1 MTAPLIPRSLIFGE
15 PDRLNPQLSPDGRT
29 LAVLAPVAGL
39 LGLVTEAVDDAVAR
53 AEGRSV
59 KAPQPVSTGA
69 CSAVRSHRWT
79 ADGRSLL
86 WLHDHDGDEQHHV
99 WCADLG
105 TDGPPRDL
113 TPIPGVRARILGS
126 PLGQPRQVRLAMNA
140 DDPACPDV
148 YQVDVDTGEQHL
160 LHRNEG
166 FAGWLADECG
176 TVHGAIVP
184 TAGGMALHRLDG
196 PDLAASAA
204 LRIGGDD
211 AANTWVA
218 GVDSTSRVV
227 LRTPLDHHTARLV
240 RVDLRTGAFRVL
252 HADRHYD
259 VDLLQSHPRT
269 GRPQFAGVQ
278 GDRLRWYRLPAGRN
292 VDLPVL
298 NRRDADVWRCG
309 GSTDDRRWLLSVTR
323 DDAPIA
329 FELYDRSSATGVSMG
344 SYQPQLLNRR
354 LATTEPFALSARDGL
369 RLTGYRT
376 FPPGVPRRALP
387 AVLLVHSGPWTRD
400 TWGFEPVVQW
410 LANRGYLAVQVNF
423 RGSLGFGRQFL
434 DAGDREWGGAM
445 QADLFDTIDHLIAG
459 GWVDPQ
465 RVGVFGESYGGYA
478 ALLAALLAPR
488 SIRCAV
494 ALSAP
499 TNLLNLLESIP
510 AHWRGQRAMLYR
522 RVGDPVRDRELLWS
536 RSPIA
541 HADCL
546 TVPVLIAYG
555 TNDPRV
561 SRTDTEAFLTATG
574 NAPTPPTSLCFPDEG
589 HTLMHRDNRLTFAA
603 AAERFL
609 ANHLGGR
616 YERANP
622 PE

>member
-1 MTAPLIPRSLIFGE
+1 VTTPLIPRSFLFGE
-15 PDRLNPQLSPDGRT
+15 PDRLNPELSPDGRT

-59 KAPQPVSTGA
+59 IGPQPVSTGA
-69 CSAVRSHRWT
+69 GSGVCGHRWT

-105 TDGPPRDL
+105 TGGPPRDL
-113 TPIPGVRARILGS
+113 TPIPGVRARILGR
-126 PLGQPRQVRLAMNA
+126 PLGQPRHVRVAMNV
-140 DDPACPDV
+140 DDSARPDV

-160 LHRNEG
+160 LHRNDG
-166 FAGWLADECG
+166 FVGWLADDSG
-176 TVHGAIVP
+176 TVRGVIVP
-184 TAGGMALHRLDG
+184 AAGGIALHRMDG
-196 PDLAASAA
+196 VDVAARAA
-204 LRIGGDD
+204 LRIGGED

-218 GVDSTSRVV
+218 GVESTSRVV
-227 LRTPLDHHTARLV
+227 LRTPLDHDTARLV
-240 RVDLRTGAFRVL
+240 GVDLRSGAVRVL
-252 HADRHYD
+252 HADRRYD

-278 GDRLRWYRLPAGRN
+278 GDRLRWHRLVAGRS
-292 VDLPVL
+292 VDVPVL
-298 NRRDADVWRCG
+298 NRRDADVRRCG
-309 GSTDDRRWLLSVTR
+309 ATADDRRWLLSVMR
-323 DDAPIA
+323 DDAPVTY
-329 FELYDRSSATGVSMG
+329 ELYDRSTAEVVPLG
-344 SYQPQLLNRR
+344 SYQPQLSDR

-376 FPPGVPRRALP
+376 FPPGAPRRALP
-387 AVLLVHSGPWTRD
+387 TVLVVHSGPWSRD

-445 QADLFDTIDHLIAG
+445 QADLFDTIEHLVAA
-459 GWVDPQ
+459 GWVDPR

-478 ALLAALLAPR
+478 ALLAALLAPQ
-488 SIRCAV
+488 SISCAV

-499 TNLLNLLESIP
+499 TNLLNLVGSIP
-510 AHWRGQRAMLYR
+510 AHWRGQRSMLYR
-522 RVGDPVRDRELLWS
+522 RVGHPVRDRELLWS

-541 HADCL
+541 HGDHL

-555 TNDPRV
+555 ANDPRI
-561 SRTDTEAFLTATG
+561 SRTDTEAFLKVTG
-574 NAPTPPTSLCFPDEG
+574 QAPTPPTSLCFPDEG
-589 HTLMHRDNRLTFAA
+589 HTLVRGDNRLAFAA
-603 AAERFL
+603 AAERFF
-609 ANHLGGR
+609 ADHLGGR
-616 YERANP
+616 CEPVPRR
-622 PE
+622 E